1 MLVPVLDLITADPE
15 NRSAVM
21 SNKTQKI
28 EGSTDNWD
36 NELLGNDE
44 QFAAIAEDVTS
55 ESVDDMLA
63 LQMISIRLQKSMIQD
78 LKNIAQ
84 VNNLGG
90 YQPLIRR
97 VLERFIEAEMKAIAR
112 DAMKKAIETEVSY
125 EGERAIAC

>member
-1 MLVPVLDLITADPE
+1 MK
-15 NRSAVM
+15 
-21 SNKTQKI
+21 NKTQKV
-28 EGSTDNWD
+28 EGSIANWE

-78 LKNIAQ
+78 LKNIAKI
-84 VNNLGG
+84 NNLGG

-112 DAMKKAIETEVSY
+112 DAMANSVDTEITY
-125 EGERAIAC
+125 EKERDVAC

>member
-1 MLVPVLDLITADPE
+1 
-15 NRSAVM
+15 M

-112 DAMKKAIETEVSY
+112 ETMKIAIETEVAY
-125 EGERAIAC
+125 EEERAIAC

>member
-1 MLVPVLDLITADPE
+1 
-15 NRSAVM
+15 M

-28 EGSTDNWD
+28 EGTASNWE

-44 QFAAIAEDVTS
+44 QFAVIAEDVTS

-78 LKNIAQ
+78 LKDIAKA
-84 VNNLGG
+84 NKLGG

-97 VLERFIEAEMKAIAR
+97 VLERFVEAEMKAIAR
-112 DAMKKAIETEVSY
+112 EAMANTSETEVSY
-125 EGERAIAC
+125 DKERAIAC

>member
-1 MLVPVLDLITADPE
+1 
-15 NRSAVM
+15 M

-28 EGSTDNWD
+28 EGSTANWD
-36 NELLGNDE
+36 DELLGTEE
-44 QFAAIAEDVTS
+44 QFAAIAEDITS

-78 LKNIAQ
+78 LKNIAK

-97 VLERFIEAEMKAIAR
+97 ILERFVEAELKAIAR
-112 DAMKKAIETEVSY
+112 DAMKNSIETEVSY
-125 EGERAIAC
+125 EEERSVVC